1 MQAIMEIINRQEYIS
16 WKFPKNTTL
25 ILTEN
30 PDNGT
35 YNTSSMD
42 EAQKSRYMRFDLK
55 FDVNCWSRFAEN
67 TQIDGR
73 A

>member
-67 TQIDGR
+67 AQIDGR